1 MFNTQGSKR
10 SVETF
15 LVVKGSTALYN
26 TAGHGNNI
34 TDLTGAVVPTGTT
47 VLGDG
52 VIGVFDDSG
61 YGSNA
66 INTAITSG
74 NTFVHSPSIF
84 LAAGLPK
91 DTSTNLGIDYGY
103 PLSRRPFERSG
114 KINGKNRIL
123 VTRQNYVAPQFC
135 TWIVGSPTAAAAGQ
149 VNVLDNTEYTLQV
162 AERSRINQQLYSNA
176 ASLVEPFS
184 YVTPN
189 YTALATVDP
198 TDHLLENMV
207 YNIDRNSRLLNIQN
221 AAFNKGNGN
230 VVAFGIST
238 TDPSGNGYQI
248 IGGAPAPGD
257 VVTVVANQSV
267 GGTFVMTQDILDT
280 LQAAINGDP
289 YWTVPAAVYI
299 NPIDLSV
306 AGTTA
311 NVEAILFMGT
321 DRITAFKDR
330 IAALKTKI
338 KVGLTRGFDFTSVY
352 SVNSTTPLE
361 GQGTPR
367 ALELQYRA
375 THGQRLYNMVQTEDP
390 ITEYPIPFVSTDKY
404 TVFVIEHEDV
414 ASISI
419 GSMSNSPLKTIVC
432 VPKDESTIL
441 SAFTTLMN
449 AWLVSTVNVN
459 IESI

>member
-10 SVETF
+10 PVETF

-34 TDLTGAVVPTGTT
+34 TDETGAVVPIGTT
-47 VLGDG
+47 VLGNG
-52 VIGVFDDSG
+52 VLGVFDDSG

-74 NTFVHSPSIF
+74 NTFTHSPSIY

-91 DTSTNLGIDYGY
+91 DSTTNLGIEYGY
-103 PLSRRPFERSG
+103 PLTPRPFERSG

-135 TWIVGSPTAAAAGQ
+135 TWIIGSPTAAAAGQ

-189 YTALATVDP
+189 YTSLATAEP
-198 TDHLLENMV
+198 TDHLLENLV

-230 VVAFGIST
+230 VVAFGIAT
-238 TDPSGNGYQI
+238 TDPSGNGYNI
-248 IGGAPAPGD
+248 LTGSAGD
-257 VVTVVANQSV
+257 IVTVVANQSV
-267 GGTFVMTQDILDT
+267 GGTFVMTADILAS
-280 LQAAINGDP
+280 LQSAINNDP

-299 NPIDLSV
+299 NPIDLSI

-321 DRITAFKDR
+321 DRVLAFKDR

-338 KVGLTRGFDFTSVY
+338 KVGMTRGFDFTSVY

-375 THGQRLYNMVQTEDP
+375 THGQRLYNMIQTEDP

-404 TVFVIEHEDV
+404 TTFVIEHEDV

-432 VPKDESTIL
+432 VPKDESTFL

-449 AWLVSTVNVN
+449 TWLTSTVNVQ